1 MSQVKTF
8 WTSEEKI
15 PISQTKVSV
24 PSDNNLSYSAGQK
37 IVISVPPTIEYF
49 NPVNSFLEFDALIAL
64 PAGAAPTRLQLDKHL
79 GGAVLIKDIRIV
91 GQAAGGGSVL
101 EELQDVNCYASL
113 KSDYHT
119 NENER
124 QKRALVSGA
133 SSHSLLAESDQG
145 SVVTQGNN
153 HRQNPYYVCPEG
165 DAGVTQLSTGDT
177 ANYFGAENN
186 KFHKCRLQI
195 KLESGIFQNR
205 KIFPCKM
212 LGGLQIEL
220 ILEDNNKIFRQLDN
234 VSRNNSQNQ
243 NPVFGGG
250 KNAADVNFS
259 DGIPV
264 HGGAG
269 ADANGVDFI
278 LLAPYNGMWGST
290 GSVDKGAL
298 NVPFCLGETIGLKSM
313 GGALLDPDVLLV
325 DSLDAVVSPKI
336 KAITSTAVG
345 VILELD
351 QKVLIQNA
359 GGVAIAGI
367 GIVGTDTIG
376 KTFFLYSTAVSLGA
390 SYEPTI
396 TLSDVNLVLERV
408 EMPQGYTQKMMK
420 MMKEGGQLTYDF
432 VSFTNYKHSQLATDR
447 VANIRLGL
455 MNSRGKSIL
464 CVPTDSSVYSTQQ
477 SIFGSELATN
487 GVSDN
492 YTYQESGLQNTG
504 TAAAPAYGAVKLAV
518 PFGFPSDYNFSERSG
533 VVGVADNITDYQFFY
548 DGKLNPNRAVK
559 CSKTSSLK
567 SIDQQLHIEQ
577 EKALASAQIPALS
590 FYNFQ
595 KNFFIGRSFALGDNS
610 SDLRNKDFNLQVNY
624 RETLAPAKSKMWNNY
639 VVHIRRIVVRGD
651 DVTIEM

>member
-15 PISQTKVSV
+15 PISQTKVSI

-37 IVISVPPTIEYF
+37 IVISVPPTVEYF

-79 GGAVLIKDIRIV
+79 GGSVLIKDIRIV
-91 GQAAGGGSVL
+91 AQSGGGGSVL

-133 SSHSLLAESDQG
+133 TCHSLLAESDQG

-153 HRQNPYYVCPEG
+153 HRQNPYYVSPEG
-165 DAGVTQLSTGDT
+165 GAGVTLLSTGGTD
-177 ANYFGAENN
+177 NYFGADGN
-186 KFHKCRLQI
+186 KYHKSRLQI
-195 KLESGIFQNR
+195 KLEAGIFQNR

-220 ILEDNNKIFRQLDN
+220 ILEDNSKIFRQLDN

-243 NPVFGGG
+243 NPVFGGA
-250 KNAADVNFS
+250 KNAADVNYS
-259 DGIPV
+259 DGITV
-264 HGGAG
+264 HDGSGDDTG
-269 ADANGVDFI
+269 GVDHI

-290 GSVDKGAL
+290 GSVTRGSL
-298 NVPFCLGETIGLKSM
+298 NVPFCLGETIGIKSM
-313 GGALLDPDVLLV
+313 GGNLTDADVVLV
-325 DSLDAVVSPKI
+325 NGADVTVSPKV
-336 KAITSTAVG
+336 KAITSTTVG
-345 VILELD
+345 VIIELD
-351 QKVLIQNA
+351 QKVLIGTGGTA
-359 GGVAIAGI
+359 IGGIGVA
-367 GIVGTDTIG
+367 GTDSVA
-376 KTFFLYSTAVSLGA
+376 KTFFLYSTAVSLGT
-390 SYEPTI
+390 SYEPSI

-432 VSFTNYKHSQLATDR
+432 ISFTNYKHSQLATDR

-477 SIFGSELATN
+477 SIFGSDLTTG

-492 YTYQESGLQNTG
+492 YTYQESGVQNAGTTG
-504 TAAAPAYGAVKLAV
+504 TPVYGPVKLV
-518 PFGFPSDYNFSERSG
+518 DPLGFPSDYNFSERSG
-533 VVGVADNITDYQFFY
+533 LVGIADNITDYQFFY

-624 RETLAPAKSKMWNNY
+624 REALAPAKPKMWNNY
-639 VVHIRRIVVRGD
+639 VVHIRRIIVRGE
-651 DVTIEM
+651 DVSVEM